1 MQEKKKAARLRK
13 QRFSVNST
21 EYLVE
26 LLKHISSTTTPFST
40 PPHPPY
46 LLIPTWTRFQ
56 IFFIHFSY
64 LKAKEEGQSCIFLPK
79 KNLGLRL
86 PYIFNWTA
94 SHPSTNWKINPS
106 QRICLTSRKMYSQK
120 QVFNQS
126 NKFSLPTRSA
136 LWFFS
141 TFFSSA
147 LFRSTCPVR
156 CVALKSLREDNFGV
170 NSSAVSKQLFEPL
183 QHWAILKRIDLSTSP
198 YSHCLQS
205 HHFSEHLLEKK
216 WLPYKAQP
224 QGHWLV
230 VFTVPKGK
238 EHITTNTSRYW
249 RRRDSLKSCVI
260 KDQMQ
265 A

>member
-106 QRICLTSRKMYSQK
+106 QRICLTSRKMYSRK
-120 QVFNQS
+120 QIFQSLTYLTNQI
-126 NKFSLPTRSA
+126 
-136 LWFFS
+136 
-141 TFFSSA
+141 
-147 LFRSTCPVR
+147 CPVIFFHLFFLCTLQKHLSCQMCSFKR
-156 CVALKSLREDNFGV
+156 
-170 NSSAVSKQLFEPL
+170 SKG
-183 QHWAILKRIDLSTSP
+183 R
-198 YSHCLQS
+198 
-205 HHFSEHLLEKK
+205 
-216 WLPYKAQP
+216 
-224 QGHWLV
+224 
-230 VFTVPKGK
+230 
-238 EHITTNTSRYW
+238 
-249 RRRDSLKSCVI
+249 
-260 KDQMQ
+260 
-265 A
+265 